1 MKQLILL
8 AFILLALGSNLRAQI
23 NNSAQSIQID
33 NISDQLTAI
42 SKSLGQLNEKLKVFA
57 ETFSSNQGLRLSER
71 QQTILIAFEFLNRA
85 EQRLATLQKLK
96 VDFSEKQSSIRLK
109 IAEIED
115 GLRKESIDRTLQGT
129 TNAEEIRANRRRVLS
144 RERSDL
150 AILLS
155 EIERTIRET
164 DLEIRDTEMFL
175 KRIRNRIFPAIEKE
189 ISDL

>member
-33 NISDQLTAI
+33 NISDQLTVI

-115 GLRKESIDRTLQGT
+115 GLRTESIDRTLQGT

-144 RERSDL
+144 RERIDL